1 MDGVKMEESTLSNP
15 AGETASWPDSLLVE
29 AVRREPPDIR
39 KLGKVLLAV
48 ALAEQ
53 QQGTEPA
60 QEGAG

>member
-1 MDGVKMEESTLSNP
+1 MTRKKATTPKPERRYIVRG
-15 AGETASWPDSLLVE
+15 
-29 AVRREPPDIR
+29 VRREPPDIR